1 MDASSLCCS
10 MGGVS
15 RRDRVGGVWNSLKD
29 VQEHEWILDVEGGMG
44 IVVEFKLQNTVE
56 FKLLMFWLVILACLM
71 IDGPATCVSI
81 LISSELK
88 DYSWPKKL

>member
-44 IVVEFKLQNTVE
+44 IVVEFKL
-56 FKLLMFWLVILACLM
+56 LMFWLVILACLM